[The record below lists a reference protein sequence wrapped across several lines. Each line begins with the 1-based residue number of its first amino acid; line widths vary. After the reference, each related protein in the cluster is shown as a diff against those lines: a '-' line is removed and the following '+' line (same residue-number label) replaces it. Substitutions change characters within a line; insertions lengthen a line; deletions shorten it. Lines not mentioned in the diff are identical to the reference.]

1 MLWQPRLPDEYLAR
15 DPEETA
21 ARIESRRRE
30 LGDRLLVLGHHYQQ
44 DDVIRHADLTGD
56 SLKLSRMAAEE
67 ARRRG
72 TEFIVFCGVHF
83 MAETADIVTDD
94 SVQVLLPDLSAGCSM
109 ADMAQWDD
117 VNDCWDALAAI
128 PGGRRI
134 VPVTYVNSSAAVK
147 AFVGMHDG
155 ACCTSSN
162 AGAVFDWAR
171 AGGERPEDGPARVL
185 FLPDGDTVLNAIGK
199 PSRRFFAVGDD
210 EYEAFDGTIVGWL
223 PAEGE
228 DEPLWH
234 MVHAD
239 GDDEDLDEREVA
251 FAVANFANDRKE
263 PSDEEKAYIKE
274 VEEAAKEEEGEGGDG
289 DGDGSDG
296 GEEEDDEESESDS
309 EGGGGGK
316 HSEGLLWSSLESRTR
331 WQNALR
337 GAPKGDVDDDDCEW
351 EGPASVHVVA
361 LALTALRQRARV
373 FRPLF
378 ERPKRPREHELDA
391 WHHAKAFKVKAGR
404 EISENKKR
412 AAAALA

>member
-1 MLWQPRLPDEYLAR
+1 
-15 DPEETA
+15 
-21 ARIESRRRE
+21 
-30 LGDRLLVLGHHYQQ
+30 
-44 DDVIRHADLTGD
+44 
-56 SLKLSRMAAEE
+56 
-67 ARRRG
+67 
-72 TEFIVFCGVHF
+72 
-83 MAETADIVTDD
+83 
-94 SVQVLLPDLSAGCSM
+94 
-109 ADMAQWDD
+109 
-117 VNDCWDALAAI
+117 
-128 PGGRRI
+128 
-134 VPVTYVNSSAAVK
+134 
-147 AFVGMHDG
+147 
-155 ACCTSSN
+155 
-162 AGAVFDWAR
+162 
-171 AGGERPEDGPARVL
+171 
-185 FLPDGDTVLNAIGK
+185 
-199 PSRRFFAVGDD
+199 
-210 EYEAFDGTIVGWL
+210 
-223 PAEGE
+223 
-228 DEPLWH
+228 

-296 GEEEDDEESESDS
+296 GEEDDDEDDESDS